1 MKFEFGD
8 ISGIFT
14 NTFQPEPYIINA
26 YKDTHHA
33 ALAFG
38 TNPIQSRPMKG
49 RSFFAI
55 LHLWRKGDPQPLQ
68 QAKKG
73 GCQSAATFS
82 CFDELLTA
90 NKFPLRAAYKR
101 WVKKTLVAR
110 LV

>member
-1 MKFEFGD
+1 MNFEFAD
-8 ISGIFT
+8 IGKLFT

-33 ALAFG
+33 ALASG
-38 TNPIQSRPMKG
+38 ANPTQSRPMKG
-49 RSFFAI
+49 RRLFAI
-55 LHLWRKGDPQPLQ
+55 LHLWRKGDPQPQ

-90 NKFPLRAAYKR
+90 SKFPLRAAYKR
-101 WVKKTLVAR
+101 RVKNALAGR
-110 LV
+110 LA